1 MIFPFLSCYTHFQIS
16 TSSNFQIAV
25 LTTIRQITQYLES
38 IAPLSYQESYDNCGL
53 IVGDPDAV
61 VKGVMLCLDSTEAVV
76 SEAIAKRCNLIIAHH
91 PIVFT
96 GRNYVERTVIKAI
109 KHDVAIYAIHTNLD
123 HIHTGVNAKIGEKL
137 GIANLH
143 VLQPKRQLLRK
154 LVTFVPH
161 AEADKVRDALF
172 AAGAG
177 HIGEYSETSYNLEGY
192 GTFKGSDA
200 TTPHVGEKGQRHQ
213 EPETRI
219 ETIFPS
225 HLEGQVIAALKQAH
239 PYEEV
244 AYDIFSLENENQQVG
259 AGMVGVL
266 ETPMGEADFIQH
278 LKQTLNT
285 PVVRHTALLGKPIH
299 KVAWCGGSGS
309 FLLQDAIRAG
319 AQVYITGDFKYHEFF
334 DAEDKIVIADI
345 GHYESEQFT
354 PEIIHSL
361 LQKKFSNFALYF
373 TQVNTNPIKYA

>member
-1 MIFPFLSCYTHFQIS
+1 M
-16 TSSNFQIAV
+16 
-25 LTTIRQITQYLES
+25 TTIRQITQYLES

-53 IVGDPDAV
+53 IVGNPDAV
-61 VKGVMLCLDSTEAVV
+61 VTGIMLCLDSTEEVI
-76 SEAIAKRCNLIIAHH
+76 SEAIAKGCNLVVAHH
-91 PIVFT
+91 PIVFKGLKKFN
-96 GRNYVERTVIKAI
+96 GRNYVERTIIKAI

-123 HIHTGVNAKIGEKL
+123 HIHAGVNAKIGEKL
-137 GIANLH
+137 GLKNLQI
-143 VLQPKRQLLRK
+143 LQPKRQLLRK
-154 LVTFVPH
+154 LATFVPH
-161 AEADKVRDALF
+161 ADADKVRDALF

-177 HIGEYSETSYNLEGY
+177 HIGDYSETSYNLEGS
-192 GTFKGSDA
+192 GTFKGSE
-200 TTPHVGEKGQRHQ
+200 TTNPHVGEKGQRHQ

-219 ETIFPS
+219 ETIFPA
-225 HLEGQVIAALKQAH
+225 HLEGQVIAALLQAH

-244 AYDIFSLENENQQVG
+244 AYDIFSLENEHKQVG
-259 AGMVGVL
+259 AGMIGEL
-266 ETPMGEADFIQH
+266 ETPMNETDFIQH
-278 LKQTLNT
+278 IKQNLKT
-285 PVVRHTALLGKPIH
+285 PVVRHTALLGKPVT

-334 DAEDKIVIADI
+334 DADNKIVIADI

-354 PEIIHSL
+354 PEIIHTL